1 MTEESANDIAIRI
14 DVESI
19 KVYTK
24 AIIKMFFERYFPEKD
39 TKELQ
44 ETFNEKYDELLL
56 EHEKNDKTDLSRL
69 YRLITLFK
77 LTTALYL
84 RQLDY
89 NGHLLLM
96 TTCSWSLLRF
106 SQAYSNC
113 GVIIHRYHWAM
124 ALYCWSKIM
133 IEIQLPAL
141 DLKGS

>member
-1 MTEESANDIAIRI
+1 MNGVVYMTEESANDIAIRI

-77 LTTALYL
+77 PVLETVLEKDEVFNTLCDRMVELYDNTL
-84 RQLDY
+84 
-89 NGHLLLM
+89 
-96 TTCSWSLLRF
+96 
-106 SQAYSNC
+106 A
-113 GVIIHRYHWAM
+113 GVRRK
-124 ALYCWSKIM
+124 LENKIKRPSDNP
-133 IEIQLPAL
+133 ILPGNN
-141 DLKGS
+141 D